1 MQSERPGPGR
11 RCRLLEVDAAVLV
24 VSALAAVLVPALTI
38 AAKKSQLQEQT
49 AERLQITAAGQAGV
63 VSTWL
68 QGTRRLADPVVGS
81 ELLRLFSTE
90 MDIAGGDMAQMVA
103 PPSED
108 SPGLGVPL
116 VEPVP
121 FIERIISGFRS
132 EEHTSEL
139 PSLMRTYN

>member
-1 MQSERPGPGR
+1 MTNLSNAASEPLDFSMPSERPEPGR
-11 RCRLLEVDAAVLV
+11 RDRLLAWGAAVLV
-24 VSALAAVLVPALTI
+24 VIALAAVLVPALTI

-81 ELLRLFSTE
+81 ELLRLFS
-90 MDIAGGDMAQMVA
+90 
-103 PPSED
+103 
-108 SPGLGVPL
+108 
-116 VEPVP
+116 
-121 FIERIISGFRS
+121 RS

-139 PSLMRTYN
+139 QSLMRISYAGFCLKKKIKT